1 MPLEGDVTLIDVPAW
16 LDLLTIVVAALGGA
30 LFASRRGVTVTGV
43 LLIAV
48 AAGLGGGMIR
58 DVLLDV
64 GPPLAISDRAYLPAA
79 AIAAVCGMLLARWSN
94 RLAWPM
100 LLLDSLALGLF
111 AVVGVERTLAADYPP
126 ASAVL
131 IGVIA
136 AIAGGIIRDLLAGDA
151 PAIMQAGPWD
161 ASAALVGAVVMVVLV
176 VGLDVPTGAVEWPI
190 ILLIA
195 ALVVLSTTLGWRAP
209 MAQSLEPVLVRPV
222 AVVRRV
228 TRPGTRGPSGR
239 NLPRP
244 ATTAPEPQ
252 ATGTGVGTSDR
263 ACDPPGGGTSVEAWP
278 PTSTSTTAWCEPRH
292 LPGPRCWTSCVRS
305 ATSPRPSP
313 GAAPATAVPAWCS
326 SAPARRANRTPST
339 RCTTAA

>member
-1 MPLEGDVTLIDVPAW
+1 VPLEGDVTLIDVPIW

-64 GPPLAISDRAYLPAA
+64 GPPLALSDRAYLPAA
-79 AIAAVCGMLLARWSN
+79 AIAAVCGMLLARWSV

-100 LLLDSLALGLF
+100 LLLDSLAIGLF

-151 PAIMQAGPWD
+151 PAIMAEGPWD
-161 ASAALVGAVVMVVLV
+161 ASAALAGSTLMVVLV
-176 VGLDVPTGAVEWPI
+176 AGFDLPTRMVEWPI
-190 ILLIA
+190 IVLITTLA
-195 ALVVLSTTLGWRAP
+195 VLSVKLGWRAP
-209 MAQSLEPVLVRPV
+209 MAHDLAPVLERPV

-228 TRPGTRGPSGR
+228 ARPERGMGALGGR
-239 NLPRP
+239 
-244 ATTAPEPQ
+244 
-252 ATGTGVGTSDR
+252 
-263 ACDPPGGGTSVEAWP
+263 
-278 PTSTSTTAWCEPRH
+278 
-292 LPGPRCWTSCVRS
+292 
-305 ATSPRPSP
+305 SP
-313 GAAPATAVPAWCS
+313 GDG
-326 SAPARRANRTPST
+326 
-339 RCTTAA
+339 

>member
-1 MPLEGDVTLIDVPAW
+1 VGAAVREDVAEVPARVGRARRQEGVMPYDSGVTLIDVPTW

-30 LFASRRGVTVTGV
+30 LFAARRGVTVTGV

-79 AIAAVCGMLLARWSN
+79 AVAAVCGMLLARWSA

-100 LLLDSLALGLF
+100 LLLDSLAIGLF
-111 AVVGVERTLAADYPP
+111 AVVGVERTLASDYPP

-151 PAIMQAGPWD
+151 PAIMQEGPWD
-161 ASAALVGAVVMVVLV
+161 ASAALVGSVTMVLLV
-176 VGLDVPTGAVEWPI
+176 AGLDLPPRVVEWPI
-190 ILLIA
+190 IVLITTLA
-195 ALVVLSTTLGWRAP
+195 VLSVKLGWRAP
-209 MAQSLEPVLVRPV
+209 MAHDLAPVLERPV

-228 TRPGTRGPSGR
+228 TRPEG
-239 NLPRP
+239 
-244 ATTAPEPQ
+244 
-252 ATGTGVGTSDR
+252 GV
-263 ACDPPGGGTSVEAWP
+263 
-278 PTSTSTTAWCEPRH
+278 
-292 LPGPRCWTSCVRS
+292 
-305 ATSPRPSP
+305 
-313 GAAPATAVPAWCS
+313 AAPGRS
-326 SAPARRANRTPST
+326 TPT
-339 RCTTAA
+339 EREGGA

>member
-1 MPLEGDVTLIDVPAW
+1 MPLEGDVTLIDVPTW

-131 IGVIA
+131 I
-136 AIAGGIIRDLLAGDA
+136 
-151 PAIMQAGPWD
+151 
-161 ASAALVGAVVMVVLV
+161 
-176 VGLDVPTGAVEWPI
+176 
-190 ILLIA
+190 
-195 ALVVLSTTLGWRAP
+195 
-209 MAQSLEPVLVRPV
+209 
-222 AVVRRV
+222 
-228 TRPGTRGPSGR
+228 
-239 NLPRP
+239 
-244 ATTAPEPQ
+244 
-252 ATGTGVGTSDR
+252 
-263 ACDPPGGGTSVEAWP
+263 
-278 PTSTSTTAWCEPRH
+278 
-292 LPGPRCWTSCVRS
+292 
-305 ATSPRPSP
+305 
-313 GAAPATAVPAWCS
+313 
-326 SAPARRANRTPST
+326 
-339 RCTTAA
+339 

>member
-1 MPLEGDVTLIDVPAW
+1 VVLEADVTLIDVPTW

-64 GPPLAISDRAYLPAA
+64 GPPLAISDRTYLPAA
-79 AIAAVCGMLLARWSN
+79 AIAAICGMLLARWSN

-111 AVVGVERTLAADYPP
+111 AVVGVERSLAADYPP

-151 PAIMQAGPWD
+151 PAIMKAGPWD
-161 ASAALVGAVVMVVLV
+161 ASAALVGSVLMVVLV
-176 VGLDVPTGAVEWPI
+176 AGLDVPTAAVEWPI
-190 ILLIA
+190 ILLIG
-195 ALVVLSTTLGWRAP
+195 ALVLLSTTLGWRAP

-222 AVVRRV
+222 AAVRRV
-228 TRPGTRGPSGR
+228 TRPETRGPGG
-239 NLPRP
+239 
-244 ATTAPEPQ
+244 AGTPEPPD
-252 ATGTGVGTSDR
+252 VHS
-263 ACDPPGGGTSVEAWP
+263 
-278 PTSTSTTAWCEPRH
+278 
-292 LPGPRCWTSCVRS
+292 
-305 ATSPRPSP
+305 
-313 GAAPATAVPAWCS
+313 
-326 SAPARRANRTPST
+326 
-339 RCTTAA
+339 

>member
-1 MPLEGDVTLIDVPAW
+1 MPLDGDVTLIDVPTW

-30 LFASRRGVTVTGV
+30 LFAARRGVTVTGV

-79 AIAAVCGMLLARWSN
+79 AVAAVCGMLLARWSG

-100 LLLDSLALGLF
+100 LLLDSLAIGLF

-151 PAIMQAGPWD
+151 PAIMLEGPWD
-161 ASAALVGAVVMVVLV
+161 ASAALVGSVVMVLLV
-176 VGLDVPTGAVEWPI
+176 AGLDLPTRLVEWPI
-190 ILLIA
+190 ILLITTLA
-195 ALVVLSTTLGWRAP
+195 VLSVKLGWRAP
-209 MAQSLEPVLVRPV
+209 MAHDLAPVLERPV

-228 TRPGTRGPSGR
+228 ARPVRPVGAPSEPTSADQEDGTREHRGR
-239 NLPRP
+239 VPGRHRG
-244 ATTAPEPQ
+244 
-252 ATGTGVGTSDR
+252 GTGEPGDR
-263 ACDPPGGGTSVEAWP
+263 DHEVRGVRLDRVVVDAVRGDPLAG
-278 PTSTSTTAWCEPRH
+278 
-292 LPGPRCWTSCVRS
+292 
-305 ATSPRPSP
+305 
-313 GAAPATAVPAWCS
+313 
-326 SAPARRANRTPST
+326 
-339 RCTTAA
+339 

>member
-1 MPLEGDVTLIDVPAW
+1 MPLDGDVTLIDVPTW

-30 LFASRRGVTVTGV
+30 LFAARRGVTVTGV

-79 AIAAVCGMLLARWSN
+79 AIAAVCGMLLARWSG

-100 LLLDSLALGLF
+100 LLLDSLAIGLF

-151 PAIMQAGPWD
+151 PAIMLEGPWD
-161 ASAALVGAVVMVVLV
+161 ASAALVGSVVMVVLV
-176 VGLDVPTGAVEWPI
+176 AGLDLPTRLVEWPI
-190 ILLIA
+190 ILLITTLA
-195 ALVVLSTTLGWRAP
+195 VLSVKLGWRAP
-209 MAQSLEPVLVRPV
+209 MAHDLAPVLERPV

-228 TRPGTRGPSGR
+228 ARPVRPVGAPS
-239 NLPRP
+239 
-244 ATTAPEPQ
+244 E
-252 ATGTGVGTSDR
+252 
-263 ACDPPGGGTSVEAWP
+263 
-278 PTSTSTTAWCEPRH
+278 PTSADQERD
-292 LPGPRCWTSCVRS
+292 
-305 ATSPRPSP
+305 A
-313 GAAPATAVPAWCS
+313 
-326 SAPARRANRTPST
+326 
-339 RCTTAA
+339 

>member
-1 MPLEGDVTLIDVPAW
+1 MPLEADVALIDVPTW

-48 AAGLGGGMIR
+48 AAGLGGGIIR
-58 DVLLDV
+58 DVLLDL
-64 GPPLAISDRAYLPAA
+64 GPPLAITNRTYLPAA
-79 AIAAVCGMLLARWSN
+79 AVAAICGMLLARWSN

-100 LLLDSLALGLF
+100 LLLDSLGLGLF
-111 AVVGVERTLAADYPP
+111 AVVGVERTLAAEYPP

-151 PAIMQAGPWD
+151 PAIMAAGPWD
-161 ASAALVGAVVMVVLV
+161 ATAALVGSVLMVVLV
-176 VGLDVPTGAVEWPI
+176 AGLDIPTEVVEWPT

-222 AVVRRV
+222 SAVRRA
-228 TRPGTRGPSGR
+228 TRPERR
-239 NLPRP
+239 R
-244 ATTAPEPQ
+244 
-252 ATGTGVGTSDR
+252 ATG
-263 ACDPPGGGTSVEAWP
+263 AQPPAP
-278 PTSTSTTAWCEPRH
+278 PDD
-292 LPGPRCWTSCVRS
+292 V
-305 ATSPRPSP
+305 
-313 GAAPATAVPAWCS
+313 
-326 SAPARRANRTPST
+326 
-339 RCTTAA
+339 

>member
-1 MPLEGDVTLIDVPAW
+1 
-16 LDLLTIVVAALGGA
+16 
-30 LFASRRGVTVTGV
+30 
-43 LLIAV
+43 
-48 AAGLGGGMIR
+48 MIR

-79 AIAAVCGMLLARWSN
+79 AIAALSGMLLARWST

-111 AVVGVERTLAADYPP
+111 AVVGVERALAAGYPP

-176 VGLDVPTGAVEWPI
+176 AGLDVPTGTVEWPI

-195 ALVVLSTTLGWRAP
+195 ALAVLSTTLGWRAP
-209 MAQSLEPVLVRPV
+209 MAQSLAPVLVKPV

-228 TRPGTRGPSGR
+228 ARPERRGGDDGT
-239 NLPRP
+239 
-244 ATTAPEPQ
+244 Q
-252 ATGTGVGTSDR
+252 
-263 ACDPPGGGTSVEAWP
+263 
-278 PTSTSTTAWCEPRH
+278 
-292 LPGPRCWTSCVRS
+292 
-305 ATSPRPSP
+305 
-313 GAAPATAVPAWCS
+313 
-326 SAPARRANRTPST
+326 
-339 RCTTAA
+339 

>member
-1 MPLEGDVTLIDVPAW
+1 MPLEADVTLIDVPTW
-16 LDLLTIVVAALGGA
+16 LDLLTIIVAALGGA

-58 DVLLDV
+58 DVLLAV

-79 AIAAVCGMLLARWSN
+79 ASAAVVGMLVARWSH

-111 AVVGVERTLAADYPP
+111 SVVGVERTLSADYPP

-136 AIAGGIIRDLLAGDA
+136 AMAGGIIRDLLAGDA

-176 VGLDVPTGAVEWPI
+176 AGFDVPTAVVEWPI

-195 ALVVLSTTLGWRAP
+195 ALTVLSTTLGWRAP
-209 MAQSLEPVLVRPV
+209 MAQSLAPVLGTPV
-222 AVVRRV
+222 AVVRRRV
-228 TRPGTRGPSGR
+228 TRPERRGPS
-239 NLPRP
+239 
-244 ATTAPEPQ
+244 
-252 ATGTGVGTSDR
+252 R
-263 ACDPPGGGTSVEAWP
+263 AS
-278 PTSTSTTAWCEPRH
+278 
-292 LPGPRCWTSCVRS
+292 
-305 ATSPRPSP
+305 RPSS
-313 GAAPATAVPAWCS
+313 GDS
-326 SAPARRANRTPST
+326 HT
-339 RCTTAA
+339 R

>member
-1 MPLEGDVTLIDVPAW
+1 MPFEGDVTLIEVPTW

-64 GPPLAISDRAYLPAA
+64 GPPLAISDPAYLPAA
-79 AIAAVCGMLLARWSN
+79 AIAAVCGMLLARWSS

-111 AVVGVERTLAADYPP
+111 AVVGVERTLATDYP
-126 ASAVL
+126 AGSAIL

-151 PAIMQAGPWD
+151 PAIMAEGPWD
-161 ASAALVGAVVMVVLV
+161 ASAALVGSALMVLLV
-176 VGLDVPTGAVEWPI
+176 AGLDVPSRLVEWPI
-190 ILLIA
+190 ILMIA
-195 ALVVLSTTLGWRAP
+195 TLAVLSVRLGWRAP
-209 MAQSLEPVLVRPV
+209 MAHDLAPVLERPV

-228 TRPGTRGPSGR
+228 AGSRTEPGTERDTSAQGD
-239 NLPRP
+239 P
-244 ATTAPEPQ
+244 A
-252 ATGTGVGTSDR
+252 G
-263 ACDPPGGGTSVEAWP
+263 
-278 PTSTSTTAWCEPRH
+278 
-292 LPGPRCWTSCVRS
+292 L
-305 ATSPRPSP
+305 
-313 GAAPATAVPAWCS
+313 
-326 SAPARRANRTPST
+326 
-339 RCTTAA
+339 

>member
-1 MPLEGDVTLIDVPAW
+1 MPLEADVTLIDVPPW

-64 GPPLAISDRAYLPAA
+64 GPPLAISDRTYLPAA
-79 AIAAVCGMLLARWSN
+79 AIAAVLGMLLARWSN

-111 AVVGVERTLAADYPP
+111 SVVGVERTLAAGYPP

-136 AIAGGIIRDLLAGDA
+136 AMAGGIIRDLLAGDA

-176 VGLDVPTGAVEWPI
+176 TGLEVPTAIVEWPI
-190 ILLIA
+190 ILLIG
-195 ALVVLSTTLGWRAP
+195 ALTVLSTTLGWRAP
-209 MAQSLEPVLVRPV
+209 MAQSLAPVLATPV
-222 AVVRRV
+222 AVVRRRV
-228 TRPGTRGPSGR
+228 TRPEGRGP
-239 NLPRP
+239 
-244 ATTAPEPQ
+244 
-252 ATGTGVGTSDR
+252 
-263 ACDPPGGGTSVEAWP
+263 
-278 PTSTSTTAWCEPRH
+278 
-292 LPGPRCWTSCVRS
+292 RS
-305 ATSPRPSP
+305 
-313 GAAPATAVPAWCS
+313 
-326 SAPARRANRTPST
+326 
-339 RCTTAA
+339 

>member
-1 MPLEGDVTLIDVPAW
+1 VPLEGDVTLIDVPTW

-79 AIAAVCGMLLARWSN
+79 AIAAVCGMLLARWSS

-161 ASAALVGAVVMVVLV
+161 ASAALVGTVVMVVLV
-176 VGLDVPTGAVEWPI
+176 AGLDVPTGVVEWPI

-228 TRPGTRGPSGR
+228 TRPEPRGPSR
-239 NLPRP
+239 A
-244 ATTAPEPQ
+244 ATPESGDE
-252 ATGTGVGTSDR
+252 GT
-263 ACDPPGGGTSVEAWP
+263 
-278 PTSTSTTAWCEPRH
+278 
-292 LPGPRCWTSCVRS
+292 
-305 ATSPRPSP
+305 
-313 GAAPATAVPAWCS
+313 
-326 SAPARRANRTPST
+326 
-339 RCTTAA
+339 